1 MRPPLSLLE
10 KCAEDVCGT
19 DHRIKK
25 PSRLSIEV
33 KLWIRASRHDR
44 ILVREHLCKGS
55 GPVRVDRV
63 FALLI
68 ESGFIYCC
76 IWILYVISA
85 FQGLS
90 DIGFVVIDSVLLC
103 QFISGLYP
111 TLIVVLVAVQRSP
124 VEHCSNHSTRVQ
136 LPTFGPRRDS
146 NGLRPVFTI
155 HREFA
160 SYSDM
165 RIPSSVFM
173 ETSDEEK
180 TL

>member
-76 IWILYVISA
+76 IWVCPMLILAEGFTELLQILYVISA

-103 QFISGLYP
+103 QFISVSFATCGP
-111 TLIVVLVAVQRSP
+111 
-124 VEHCSNHSTRVQ
+124 STHF
-136 LPTFGPRRDS
+136 LG
-146 NGLRPVFTI
+146 
-155 HREFA
+155 
-160 SYSDM
+160 Y
-165 RIPSSVFM
+165 
-173 ETSDEEK
+173 
-180 TL
+180 